1 MSVQL
6 KHISSNQFLKHVVI
20 AICEFDVLSPMHGE
34 IGELQFVQQVY
45 DHDGKQAVKLLG
57 SFPSVMVNIRVLVSF
72 LGVGSELMYFW
83 NKAVMKKV
91 STFGLQA

>member
-1 MSVQL
+1 M
-6 KHISSNQFLKHVVI
+6 VI

-34 IGELQFVQQVY
+34 IGELQQVY

-83 NKAVMKKV
+83 DK
-91 STFGLQA
+91 SDIT